1 MGGAALSS
9 RQCQEGGTRV
19 TYHCCRLRK
28 EVSELICREINRS
41 KFSSSGRNTDGKP
54 SLLAEAEGWG
64 KTSGAATEPSAVT
77 EPSVLRRTRPA
88 SRSSIIAA
96 VSWCKVDRGVFLFD
110 LMLGTVVVISRPG
123 SWYGGI
129 RSQPQ

>member
-41 KFSSSGRNTDGKP
+41 SS
-54 SLLAEAEGWG
+54 
-64 KTSGAATEPSAVT
+64 
-77 EPSVLRRTRPA
+77 
-88 SRSSIIAA
+88 AA
-96 VSWCKVDRGVFLFD
+96 VEET
-110 LMLGTVVVISRPG
+110 LMGSRRFSRRPRDG
-123 SWYGGI
+123 AK
-129 RSQPQ
+129 QAALPPNHPL